1 MANFLRMAKVMD
13 VNSVDTHSVAGS
25 DVNMPVTQHLVDAS
39 NVFPEYTSFTAWAS
53 ENPLGPLDELPPRPS
68 RPILGYR
75 SSERTA
81 DALLKPT
88 RLFQLSIDSQPE
100 YDFGVAQQTW
110 EDCYGDYD
118 DDSHIIAVRDV
129 DNIRHHI
136 PSHPPGELY
145 CTHAGFS
152 GVSSICAEA
161 HQEHQRPELITEVI
175 GEIEEFLFDHKLG
188 DFQEQSKAD
197 AHRKVK
203 GPATLRARGNK
214 NPTGPRDIEHAR
226 RQQTRLRP
234 DSPPFLGPLY
244 DESAFG
250 TPVIPFLPTVEPR
263 QLLFPSP
270 NSIAYLEHD
279 PSHGTDLD
287 TDDIATVIEAPAGAA
302 GVSQW
307 DEEDSID
314 FLLGPIE
321 GVPLSVP
328 PHRVLPQPQSPSLNR
343 GVVLDWLGDSN
354 TVSGAKDATSNSEAD
369 APRPRRHRDAD
380 ASSNDEVDTPC
391 PLCAQDVDARINASI
406 DALVYPIV
414 QPESDFAY
422 YGDDFLHEV
431 MTAVSETRATD
442 LDEQLRL
449 LGSVYPSRILLWPL
463 HHPST
468 EIEPE
473 NASREGDERS
483 RSTPILPTTEE
494 LPESPKYFS

>member
-1 MANFLRMAKVMD
+1 MK
-13 VNSVDTHSVAGS
+13 
-25 DVNMPVTQHLVDAS
+25 
-39 NVFPEYTSFTAWAS
+39 
-53 ENPLGPLDELPPRPS
+53 
-68 RPILGYR
+68 
-75 SSERTA
+75 
-81 DALLKPT
+81 
-88 RLFQLSIDSQPE
+88 
-100 YDFGVAQQTW
+100 
-110 EDCYGDYD
+110 
-118 DDSHIIAVRDV
+118 
-129 DNIRHHI
+129 
-136 PSHPPGELY
+136 
-145 CTHAGFS
+145 
-152 GVSSICAEA
+152 
-161 HQEHQRPELITEVI
+161 
-175 GEIEEFLFDHKLG
+175 
-188 DFQEQSKAD
+188 QSKAD